1 MIKYKREILMLAIR
15 MLMGCGK
22 KEEPAPET
30 IPMPTYSTE
39 TSATISKYD
48 DSVTYKVTE
57 SSAIESSSKDEIV
70 VLPDRTK
77 FDKVTVKL
85 LQGGQNAYLFDV
97 IKHGLVNEDKSN
109 IEYYKRGY
117 KIDGTVYGFIYTKKW
132 NTIMAT
138 GTSYPEVE
146 SVLENILENSDFQE
160 YKHYKVNTDEEMGES
175 NEKEEETVESVPTD
189 EYNGY

>member
-1 MIKYKREILMLAIR
+1 MIKYKRVILVLAILT
-15 MLMGCGK
+15 LMGCGK
-22 KEEPAPET
+22 KEEPVPET

-138 GTSYPEVE
+138 GTTYPEVE
-146 SVLENILENSDFQE
+146 SVLENILENSDIQE